1 MTTSY
6 PGEMYSTPAGAS
18 PEYMEIL
25 GYELFIHPMVQV
37 GELLPGYERLAQG
50 YPESKWES
58 KEQNPVWL

>member
-18 PEYMEIL
+18 PEYMETL
-25 GYELFIHPMVQV
+25 GVCVIYSPHGTG
-37 GELLPGYERLAQG
+37 GELLPECERLAQG
-50 YPESKWES
+50 YPESQWKS